1 MLCSVPLECV
11 YGTESCCGETFD
23 SVKCVCSPTTGWTC
37 LLTDACL
44 KKSCTPS
51 TSPSEGGA
59 NAENSTDIL
68 LKGCPHIPDGDT
80 FPDFSMLCSVPLEC
94 VYGTESCCGETFD
107 SVKCVCSPTTGWT
120 CLLTDACLKKSCTP
134 STSPSEGGANAE
146 NSTDILLKGCPHI
159 PDGDTFP
166 DFSMLCSVP
175 LDCFYGT
182 ESCCGETFDH
192 IYCKCSP
199 TAGWTCLFTDACYR
213 KSCTP
218 SKSPT
223 AAGTNTENSNG

>member
-1 MLCSVPLECV
+1 MLLTSRALLLITTLWIESLRNNGVVAKHSSLRSGDSEAVSKTKKSKVIKTTSEVPLCKDVLLNEC
-11 YGTESCCGETFD
+11 
-23 SVKCVCSPTTGWTC
+23 P
-37 LLTDACL
+37 A
-44 KKSCTPS
+44 
-51 TSPSEGGA
+51 
-59 NAENSTDIL
+59 
-68 LKGCPHIPDGDT
+68 IPDGKT
-80 FPDFSMLCSVPLEC
+80 VPDYSMLCSVPLEC

-182 ESCCGETFDH
+182 ESCCGENFDH

-223 AAGTNTENSNG
+223 AAGANTENSNG